1 MDPGTFSAQ
10 GDPTIMSS
18 AGGGGCIIFKNN
30 FSQEHAVEA
39 PFLLNLLVLT
49 NLVRRTDPTKEYISL
64 LERTAPPFVF
74 RGKHSPNLSPLC
86 P

>member
-39 PFLLNLLVLT
+39 PFLLNWDFTVLFT
-49 NLVRRTDPTKEYISL
+49 TVST
-64 LERTAPPFVF
+64 
-74 RGKHSPNLSPLC
+74 
-86 P
+86 